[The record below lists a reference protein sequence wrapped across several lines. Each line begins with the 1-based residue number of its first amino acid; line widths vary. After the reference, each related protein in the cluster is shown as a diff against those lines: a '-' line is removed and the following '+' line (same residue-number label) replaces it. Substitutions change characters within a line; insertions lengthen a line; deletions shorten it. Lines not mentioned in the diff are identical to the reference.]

1 MKGRRGKEEHGTNIY
16 LATSRPRGIS
26 TKFFEKWSF
35 SPSARPV
42 QNNILGQDAGIRGS
56 LSLLPEWSLFPEN
69 YTMAKR
75 EYQRHAEYRTH
86 KRPLKRYIRRGSR
99 RLLPRTRE
107 KREYTHRGAVK
118 LDVKRSPVGGQESE
132 LLRAEMNTQSTD

>member
-56 LSLLPEWSLFPEN
+56 LSLLPEWSLFPQN
-69 YTMAKR
+69 YTTARKSTK
-75 EYQRHAEYRTH
+75 RHAEYRTH
-86 KRPLKRYIRRGSR
+86 KRPLKGIYVEARADFYPVQERNES
-99 RLLPRTRE
+99 
-107 KREYTHRGAVK
+107 THESAVK

-132 LLRAEMNTQSTD
+132 LLRARTNTQSTD